1 MKIHINQVLL
11 ISNAVEFLLYAPTRP
26 IVDYSVIFLWAMAVG
41 TIVTASL
48 WQEFGTSEH
57 TDERYNEISPKVYH
71 ILCSIIVA
79 FFILVCLIDIC

>member
-1 MKIHINQVLL
+1 ML

-26 IVDYSVIFLWAMAVG
+26 VVDFSVIFLWAMAVG

-57 TDERYNEISPKVYH
+57 ADERYNELSKVYH
-71 ILCSIIVA
+71 ILFSMSIMYID
-79 FFILVCLIDIC
+79 VCLIDIC